1 MAKSEQHRKCV
12 VMLMTGLGMNR
23 AQRQNQERAMQFLE
37 GRGIPYETID
47 GADPENRET

>member
-1 MAKSEQHRKCV
+1 MRGNADDWTGHEQS
-12 VMLMTGLGMNR
+12 
-23 AQRQNQERAMQFLE
+23 AQERAMHLLE